1 MEGDLLNEEQLRE
14 ILSFRELSAVAGYL
28 KKTIY
33 GFYFSEG
40 VEGPLIYTMDTTLRT
55 SLSVSMKKILSFFK
69 GDDNTLIDV
78 LLSRWDLFNIKTLVR
93 GKLNNIPSDEALSAT
108 VPAGSLDEGM
118 LREVYK
124 QPSVQAVLD
133 MLFTLRYTY
142 VSSLIRIRNLN
153 EGNLFKGEVELE
165 RAFFKDALS
174 RIKSSRERGLNRAI
188 VEDTIKL
195 LIDRYNL
202 VAAIK
207 TAEGGLRSEDAIGYF
222 IEGGSLISL
231 DMYKRIVKGRD
242 VSECM
247 SMIDMAVWKMHWNRF
262 SAQSRITNPLLL
274 VERWMDYEILNH
286 GIRLPH
292 EDPLHI
298 GLVISY
304 IWKKTNEVIN
314 LRTIVRGIYYNL
326 PQGEVEGLL
335 II

>member
-78 LLSRWDLFNIKTLVR
+78 LLSRWDIFNIKTLVR

-174 RIKSSRERGLNRAI
+174 RIKSSRERGLNSAI
-188 VEDTIKL
+188 VEDAIRL

-202 VAAIK
+202 VASIK
-207 TAEGGLRSEDAIGYF
+207 IAEGGLRSEDANGYF

-231 DMYKRIVKGRD
+231 DLYKRIVKGRD

-247 SMIDMAVWKMHWNRF
+247 SMIDRAVWKMHWNRF

-274 VERWMDYEILNH
+274 VERWMDYEILNY

>member
-14 ILSFRELSAVAGYL
+14 ILSFRELSDVAGYL

-55 SLSVSMKKILSFFK
+55 SISVSMKKILYFFI
-69 GDDNTLIDV
+69 GVDNTLIDV
-78 LLSRWDLFNIKTLVR
+78 LLSRWDIFNIKTLVR

-142 VSSLIRIRNLN
+142 VSSIIRIRNLN

-174 RIKSSRERGLNRAI
+174 RIKSSRERGLNSAI
-188 VEDTIKL
+188 VEDAIRL

-202 VAAIK
+202 VASIK
-207 TAEGGLRSEDAIGYF
+207 IAEGGLRSEDATGYF

-231 DMYKRIVKGRD
+231 DLYKRIVKGRD

-247 SMIDMAVWKMHWNRF
+247 SMIDRAVWKMHWNRF

-274 VERWMDYEILNH
+274 VERGMDYEILNY

>member
-1 MEGDLLNEEQLRE
+1 MH
-14 ILSFRELSAVAGYL
+14 ISIHGYGQW
-28 KKTIY
+28 KGI
-33 GFYFSEG
+33 S
-40 VEGPLIYTMDTTLRT
+40 
-55 SLSVSMKKILSFFK
+55 SMKKILSFFK

-78 LLSRWDLFNIKTLVR
+78 LLSRWDIFNIKTLVR

-174 RIKSSRERGLNRAI
+174 RIKSSRERGLNSAI
-188 VEDTIKL
+188 VEDTIRL

-202 VAAIK
+202 VASIK
-207 TAEGGLRSEDAIGYF
+207 IAEGGLRSEDATGYF

-231 DMYKRIVKGRD
+231 DLYKRIVKGRD

-247 SMIDMAVWKMHWNRF
+247 SMIDRAVWKMHWNRF

>member
-78 LLSRWDLFNIKTLVR
+78 LLSRWDIFNIKTLVR

-174 RIKSSRERGLNRAI
+174 RIKSSRERGLNSAI
-188 VEDTIKL
+188 VEDTIRL

-202 VAAIK
+202 VASIK
-207 TAEGGLRSEDAIGYF
+207 IAEGGLRSEDATGYF

-231 DMYKRIVKGRD
+231 DLYKRIVKGRD

-247 SMIDMAVWKMHWNRF
+247 SMIDRAVWKMHWNRF

-274 VERWMDYEILNH
+274 VERWMDYEILNY

>member
-78 LLSRWDLFNIKTLVR
+78 LLSRWDIFNIKTLVR

-174 RIKSSRERGLNRAI
+174 RIKSSRERGLNSAI
-188 VEDTIKL
+188 VEDTIRL

-202 VAAIK
+202 VASIK
-207 TAEGGLRSEDAIGYF
+207 IAEGGLRSEDATGYF

-231 DMYKRIVKGRD
+231 DLYKRIVKGRD

-247 SMIDMAVWKMHWNRF
+247 SMIDRAVWKMHWNRF
-262 SAQSRITNPLLL
+262 SAQ
-274 VERWMDYEILNH
+274 
-286 GIRLPH
+286 
-292 EDPLHI
+292 
-298 GLVISY
+298 
-304 IWKKTNEVIN
+304 
-314 LRTIVRGIYYNL
+314 
-326 PQGEVEGLL
+326 
-335 II
+335 

>member
-78 LLSRWDLFNIKTLVR
+78 LLSRWDIFNIKTLVR

-174 RIKSSRERGLNRAI
+174 RIKSSRERGLNSAI
-188 VEDTIKL
+188 VEDTIRL

-202 VAAIK
+202 VASIK
-207 TAEGGLRSEDAIGYF
+207 IAEGGLRSEDATGYF

-231 DMYKRIVKGRD
+231 DLYKRIVKGRD

-247 SMIDMAVWKMHWNRF
+247 SMIDRAVWKMHWNRF

>member
-78 LLSRWDLFNIKTLVR
+78 LLSRWDIFNIKTLVR

-174 RIKSSRERGLNRAI
+174 RIKSSRERGLNSAI
-188 VEDTIKL
+188 VEDAIRL

-202 VAAIK
+202 VASIK
-207 TAEGGLRSEDAIGYF
+207 IAEGGLRSEDATGYF

-231 DMYKRIVKGRD
+231 DLYKRIVKGRD

-247 SMIDMAVWKMHWNRF
+247 SMIDRAVWKMHWNRF

-274 VERWMDYEILNH
+274 VERWMDYEILNY

-314 LRTIVRGIYYNL
+314 LRTIVSGIYYNL

>member
-14 ILSFRELSAVAGYL
+14 ILSFREISAVAGYL
-28 KKTIY
+28 KKIIY

-78 LLSRWDLFNIKTLVR
+78 LLSRWDIFNIKTLVR

-174 RIKSSRERGLNRAI
+174 RIKSSRERGLNSAI
-188 VEDTIKL
+188 VEDTIRL

-202 VAAIK
+202 VASIK
-207 TAEGGLRSEDAIGYF
+207 IAEGGLRSEDATGYF

-231 DMYKRIVKGRD
+231 DLYKRIVKGRD

-247 SMIDMAVWKMHWNRF
+247 SMIDRAVWKMHWNRF

-274 VERWMDYEILNH
+274 VERWMDYEILNY